1 MVDLN
6 SDRSN
11 YVEEYKVFFS
21 TEQSEKMEEWV
32 AEEEFDSDNVYF
44 TVDVSAIEEFDEE
57 IVDDLVYNP
66 HDHMSSIQA
75 AIDDLVDDVSEQQV
89 ECRFTNPKEHMKT
102 KIKNLREKHIG
113 RLLFLEG
120 SVSKATDVRP
130 KISTAV
136 YDCGACDNQLRKP
149 VPQED
154 LPAAPVQSVCSYSSQ
169 GDDHSAQKKMDLNLN
184 DSEMSNFQRLR
195 LEEPPKES
203 GGENPKSIDVN
214 ITGSDLAGV
223 ALAGRTITIIGVME
237 VRQQDDKSAVLEKSI
252 DCTGIVSDTES
263 QEDLEPSPE
272 DLEQIREIASKG
284 DKTYEL
290 LANSIAP
297 SIQGYDTEKRGLVF
311 QKFKGIRKEFNNSS
325 DIRGD
330 IHVLLI
336 GDPGTGKSRM
346 VNYSVKLD
354 PFGGVFTSGESSSS
368 TGLTA
373 TATRDQEFGGGD
385 KWTLKAGALVLA
397 DGSIAGVDELDKM
410 DEGERESLHEALE
423 QQQVS
428 VAKAGITATLNAR
441 CSFLA
446 AANPKY
452 GRFDQYEPVYDQV
465 DLSPTL
471 FSRFDLVFIIQDEII
486 EDRDRGIA
494 SQIIQNNIKGEENRQ
509 RRIEIMQEK
518 GLDNISETEQYLEED
533 GQDEIDV
540 DVPKDLFQKYI
551 YYANKNFSP
560 VLDEE
565 VEQYLEDQYVELR
578 NSAEDEDVY
587 PETARALESLIR
599 LTEAAAKIKLQN
611 QATKEHAKAAFDIYM
626 KSKMQVDLDPDTGE
640 FDADR
645 STSGSGT
652 SASQRQVMDSI
663 VDLLEEMAE
672 EYDDNGYVPRED
684 LVPAVVSDTN
694 READYI
700 KQRLD
705 GIEARD
711 GGETFMIKSKPKRY
725 KAL

>member
-6 SDRSN
+6 SDKSN
-11 YVEEYKVFFS
+11 YVEEYKAFFS
-21 TEQSEKMEEWV
+21 SERSEKMEEWV

-44 TVDVSAIEEFDEE
+44 TVDVSALQEFDET
-57 IVDDLVYNP
+57 IVDDLIYNP
-66 HDHMSSIQA
+66 HDHMSSIQT
-75 AIDDLVDDVSEQQV
+75 AIDELVDDVSKQQV

-102 KIKNLREKHIG
+102 RIRDLREKHIG
-113 RLLFLEG
+113 RMLFIEG

-136 YDCGACDNQLRKP
+136 YDCGACDNQIRKQ

-154 LPAAPVQSVCSYSSQ
+154 LPAAPVESVCSHASQ
-169 GDDHSAQKKMDLNLN
+169 GDDHSAQKKMELNID

-237 VRQQDDKSAVLEKSI
+237 VRQQDDSSAVLEKSI
-252 DCTGIVSDTES
+252 ACTGVVSDTDS
-263 QEDLEPSPE
+263 KEDLEPSE
-272 DLEQIREIASKG
+272 EELEQIREIANKG
-284 DKTYEL
+284 EETYVL
-290 LANSIAP
+290 LAESVAP
-297 SIQGYDTEKRGLVF
+297 SIQGYDAEKKGLVF

-330 IHVLLI
+330 IHILLI

-346 VNYSVKLD
+346 VKHSVELD
-354 PFGGVFTSGESSSS
+354 PYGGVFTSGESSSS

-373 TATRDQEFGGGD
+373 TATRDQEFGGND

-410 DEGERESLHEALE
+410 DEGERDSLHEALE

-452 GRFDQYEPVYDQV
+452 GRFDQYEPIYDQV

-471 FSRFDLVFIIQDEII
+471 FSRFDLVFIIQDEIV
-486 EDRDRGIA
+486 EDKDRGIA
-494 SQIIQNNIKGEENRQ
+494 SQIIQNNIKGEKNRK
-509 RRIEIMQEK
+509 RRIEIMKEK
-518 GLDNISETEQYLEED
+518 GLENLSETEKYIDED
-533 GQDEIDV
+533 ESNEIDV
-540 DVPKDLFQKYI
+540 SVSKDLFQKYV
-551 YYANKNFSP
+551 YYANKHFSP
-560 VLDEE
+560 VIGDD
-565 VEQYLEDQYVELR
+565 VEQYLEDRYIELR
-578 NSAEDEDVY
+578 NSADDEDVY

-599 LTEAAAKIKLQN
+599 LTEAAAKIKLSN
-611 QATKEHAKAAFDIYM
+611 KATREHAEAAFEIYLE
-626 KSKMQVDLDPDTGE
+626 SKKQVDIDPDTGD

-663 VDLLEEMAE
+663 VDLLEEMAD

-684 LVPAVVSDTN
+684 LIPAVVSETG
-694 READYI
+694 RESSYI
-700 KQRLD
+700 EQRLD

-711 GGETFMIKSKPKRY
+711 GGDMFMVKSKPKRY